1 MRVQAGGF
9 GRLRFLAVLFCLATW
24 PFLFPVN
31 SPAAEPLDFVFGSNF
46 RVAASDYYQSCYPRS
61 LAVQGSTLHLVW
73 SQDEGGA
80 TEFEI
85 YYARSADGGR
95 TWTSPLRINDVTNN
109 RQFRPSIAVFGS
121 SQVYLVWQDARGSS
135 YDIYFAKSSDGGT
148 SFSPNIK
155 VNDDSSTEPQGSPR
169 IAVDIQGNIYAVWA
183 DRRNGTGWD
192 IYFAKSTN
200 GGTSF
205 LANRPVTNTNLG
217 SDGETPDLALDANGN
232 PYVVWDSIDSGLYC
246 TYFSKSTDGGQNW
259 TAPVKVNDNSGGG
272 QAMWPV
278 VDLDSQNNIYVAWTD
293 WRNPPGDIY
302 FARSLNGGASFSTN
316 ICILDPG
323 GTGNYQEYPSLR
335 VDNSDNILVTWEDW
349 RSGHTHIYFTSSSDQ
364 GLTWAANV
372 RVDDT
377 AGETFT
383 QEWPSVAVNNE
394 GRAFVAWRDNRYSG
408 VGSIHVASGWPTE
421 WVRSGANP
429 VLSPGPNGSWDD
441 EGISSPYIIKGSP
454 YRMWFFGHGG
464 AGAPGQIGYAESAD
478 GLTWNKYSGNPVIP
492 VGSPGSWNDE
502 QIENVVVIR
511 TPAGYEAWA
520 TGWDGSQTAGG
531 YYTSS
536 DGLSWNQYSGNPVI
550 QPGTSGSWD
559 SAGVTPAAV
568 IKMGDTYK
576 MWYVGKN
583 NAGQGGVG
591 YATSADGIN
600 WAKHASN
607 PIFSPQPE
615 TWEYASIEKLSLIY
629 DGYLYHLWYQ
639 GRGTGS
645 LANKFGYASSSD
657 GVNWTR
663 GGNNPVFGPKGH
675 GWEGNHL
682 EAPYVWQDGLPLK
695 MWYSGYNVDHIGS
708 IGLASK
714 DLVSTSESYSLTIP
728 AGTAVTDYRMGTA
741 PLYLVSSFTETL
753 APQIGT
759 YDTRNMR
766 IGHWEHDLQAYIEYP
781 FSDDP
786 GSHDP
791 GGSAW
796 FLFRHG
802 QTLNFSGTR
811 TVVSSGPMGLCW
823 YASLIDTGWN
833 QIGNPFPF
841 AVDVNGLMVKDLQ
854 TLRYVTAAD
863 NTLTQRTV
871 WVYTGGNYQA
881 ATVLQPGSGGWIKSH
896 ASNDLWLCY
905 PAADAHFPAAD
916 AVLDRDEE
924 EKPPPPPG
932 YSLYV
937 NYNSGGVSAGGG
949 CFIESLWEDQDA
961 RR

>member
-1 MRVQAGGF
+1 MKVQAGGF
-9 GRLRFLAVLFCLATW
+9 GRKRLLTVFFILTILSL
-24 PFLFPVN
+24 LFPEN
-31 SPAAEPLDFVFGSNF
+31 SSAADPLNFVFGANV
-46 RVAASDYYQSCYPRS
+46 RVAPSVYYQSSYPRG
-61 LAVQGSTLHLVW
+61 LAVQGLTLHLVW

-80 TEFEI
+80 TEFEV
-85 YYARSADGGR
+85 YYAKSTDGGR

-121 SQVYLVWQDARGSS
+121 NQVYVVWQDARGSS
-135 YDIYFAKSSDGGT
+135 YDIYFAKSNDGGA

-169 IAVDIQGNIYAVWA
+169 IAVDDQGNICVVWA

-217 SDGETPDLALDANGN
+217 ADGETPDLALDANGN
-232 PYVVWDSIDSGLYC
+232 PYVVWDAIDSGLYC
-246 TYFSKSTDGGQNW
+246 TYFSKSADGGQNW

-302 FARSLNGGASFSTN
+302 FSRSLNGGASFSTN

-323 GTGNYQEYPSLR
+323 ATGNYQEYPSLR
-335 VDNSDNILVTWEDW
+335 VDGSNNILVVWEDW
-349 RSGHTHIYFTSSSDQ
+349 RSVQSHIYFTSSSDQ
-364 GLTWAANV
+364 GVTWASNV

-377 AGETFT
+377 AGESFT
-383 QEWPSVAVNNE
+383 QEWPSVAVNEE
-394 GRAFVAWRDNRYSG
+394 GQAFLAWRDNRYSG
-408 VGSIHVASGWPTE
+408 VGSIHVASGQPTE
-421 WVRSGANP
+421 WVRSGANS
-429 VLSPGPNGSWDD
+429 VLAPGSNGSWDD
-441 EGISSPYIIKGSP
+441 ERVSSPYVVKGSP
-454 YRMWFFGHGG
+454 YRMWYVGCGG
-464 AGAPGQIGYAESAD
+464 VGAPGRIGYAESID
-478 GLTWNKYSGNPVIP
+478 GVTWTKYSGNPVISI
-492 VGSPGSWNDE
+492 GSPGAWNGDE
-502 QIENVVVIR
+502 LDDIAVVH
-511 TPAGYEAWA
+511 TPNGYQAWV
-520 TGWDGSQTAGG
+520 TGWNGGRASGG
-531 YYTSS
+531 YYTST
-536 DGLSWNQYSGNPVI
+536 DGRTWNQYSGNPVL
-550 QPGTSGSWD
+550 QPGTSGAWD
-559 SAGVTPAAV
+559 SAGVLPAEV

-576 MWYVGKN
+576 MWYVGQN
-583 NAGQGGVG
+583 NAGQWAVG
-591 YATSADGIN
+591 YATSSDGIN
-600 WAKHASN
+600 WTKHASN
-607 PIFSPQPE
+607 PVFSPQPE
-615 TWEYASIEKLSLIY
+615 TWEYASIQDLSVIY
-629 DGYLYHLWYQ
+629 DGYLYHMWYE

-645 LANKFGYASSSD
+645 LAIKFGYASSND

-663 GGNNPVFGPKGH
+663 AGNNPIFGPKGY
-675 GWEGNHL
+675 GWEGLHI
-682 EAPYVWQDGLPLK
+682 EAPHVWQEGSTLK
-695 MWYSGYNVDHIGS
+695 MWYGGYDVNHVGS

-714 DLVSTSESYSLTIP
+714 NLTPPSESYSLTIP
-728 AGTAVTDYRMGTA
+728 AGKAVTDYRMGTA
-741 PLYLVSSFTETL
+741 PLHLASSFTETL

-766 IGHWEHDLQAYIEYP
+766 IGHWEQQIQAYIEYP
-781 FSDDP
+781 FADDP

-796 FLFRHG
+796 FLFRYG

-811 TVVSSGPMGLCW
+811 TQVSSGPLGLCW

-833 QIGNPFPF
+833 QLGNPFPF
-841 AVDVNGLMVKDLQ
+841 PINVNGLMVKDGQ

-871 WVYTGGNYQA
+871 WVYSGGDYQA
-881 ATVLQPGSGGWIKSH
+881 GTVIQPGSGGWIKSY
-896 ASNDLWLCY
+896 APADIWIYY
-905 PAADAHFPAAD
+905 PAANVTFPGND
-916 AVLDRDEE
+916 PGLDRDEE

-949 CFIESLWEDQDA
+949 CFIESAREEGEA